1 MRESSDPAA
10 AGALPPDAVPASGW
24 SRRTTLRDGT
34 PVLIRQIRPED
45 RQRLA
50 EGLRRLSPASRYLRF
65 HTVIERLSEEQL
77 DYLTDVDHVDHEA
90 IVAID
95 LDRLDEPGI
104 GVARYIREPDEPAV
118 AEAAITVADAYHGQ
132 GAGTMLLGALASRAR
147 RNGVTVFR
155 NYVLGHNQAMLE
167 VFDHLGA
174 DRHLEADGLWCVDLP
189 LPEDESDMPHSEA
202 GRAFM
207 AAARGGY
214 RLTSLFPPIWSR
226 LRRNARTGG
235 ATGSDDAHPDGAS
248 SRPSE
253 AELAEL
259 RDDLDDWL
267 GDREQRDPGAGQ
279 VPGPGPSRS
288 RRRTTS

>member
-1 MRESSDPAA
+1 MPESPDPP
-10 AGALPPDAVPASGW
+10 AGALAPDAVPASGW

-65 HTVIERLSEEQL
+65 HTVIDELSDEQL

-95 LDRLDEPGI
+95 LDRLEEPGI
-104 GVARYIREPDEPAV
+104 GVARYIREPDEPEV

-147 RNGVTVFR
+147 RNGVKVFR
-155 NYVLGHNQAMLE
+155 NYVLAHNQAMLE

-174 DRHLEADGLWCVDLP
+174 DRHLETDGLWCVDLP
-189 LPEDESDMPHSEA
+189 LPEDESDVPHSEA

-214 RLTSLFPPIWSR
+214 RLTSLFPPVWGR
-226 LRRNARTGG
+226 LRRRRRETSGGG
-235 ATGSDDAHPDGAS
+235 AGPGDQGSLDDATSPPG
-248 SRPSE
+248 E
-253 AELAEL
+253 AELVEL
-259 RDDLDDWL
+259 REELDDWL
-267 GDREQRDPGAGQ
+267 GERERRDPAAGRLPRPG
-279 VPGPGPSRS
+279 VP
-288 RRRTTS
+288 RRPRG